1 MAMINSWNLKNWKE
15 HQWFW
20 ALVGALLTIVLSY
33 LLLHHFGDSHFKSNY
48 EFAVLTENQKEQI
61 NEMLNADSLSA
72 ELKNIETAAAGED
85 PVKNEQIKKLL
96 LAHKQHCT
104 TSTKTREKIISYL
117 YNEFYKELDTLQ
129 VERISDYIDISTTA
143 ETRRFFKTVRL
154 RVHSN
159 FWLIGP
165 MVYWEI
171 VFWSWFGVLCNLI
184 FSFTLIAKN
193 STTDPN
199 NPFSVFDS
207 SELPSQVAKLLYA
220 PMCTLII
227 VFGYNYF
234 AGQVVDVESSKGVI
248 VFAFIGGF
256 YSSRLIALLERL
268 KEVILPGNANATTNP
283 PAAPSGRID
292 VEDLTIMLDL
302 DSSIT
307 GELRNDILEMGLGAA
322 KVTLEPLHG
331 GETIT
336 APTTGED
343 QDSIF
348 AVKKLSS
355 GIYQITAEW
364 AQDINGEHINLEG
377 SLKAGITVSQATINI
392 TVSKSESE
400 G

>member
-1 MAMINSWNLKNWKE
+1 MKAINLKNLKE
-15 HQWFW
+15 HQWYSR
-20 ALVGALLTIVLSY
+20 LVIILLSAVAIY
-33 LLLHHFGDSHFKSNY
+33 LLLHFFGDDHFKSNY

-61 NEMLNADSLSA
+61 NEMLNADSLTA
-72 ELKNIETAAAGED
+72 ELKGIEKEATTGDTA
-85 PVKNEQIKKLL
+85 KNAKIKELL
-96 LAHKQHCT
+96 LAHKERCT
-104 TSTKTREKIISYL
+104 TGTVTRKKIISYL
-117 YNEFYKELDTLQ
+117 YNEFYKELDTTQ
-129 VERISDYIDISTTA
+129 IRGISDFIDISTPG
-143 ETRRFFKTVRL
+143 ETKTFFKTVRL

-171 VFWSWFGVLCNLI
+171 VFWSWFGVLSNLI

-193 STTDPN
+193 ATTDPN

-207 SELPSQVAKLLYA
+207 SEIPSQVAKLLYA

-234 AGQVVDVESSKGVI
+234 AGQVVDIESSKGVI

-256 YSSRLIALLERL
+256 YSSRLISLLERL
-268 KEVILPGNANATTNP
+268 KEVILPGNANATVTQG
-283 PAAPSGRID
+283 AAPSGSID
-292 VEDLTIMLDL
+292 VEDITIKLDL

-307 GELRNDILEMGLGAA
+307 GELRNSILEIGLGGA

-348 AVKKLSS
+348 IVKKLSR

-364 AQDINGEHINLEG
+364 AQDIDGEHINLEG
-377 SLKAGITVSQATINI
+377 SLKTGITVSQSTINI

>member
-1 MAMINSWNLKNWKE
+1 MKAINLKNLKE
-15 HQWFW
+15 HEWFI
-20 ALVGALLTIVLSY
+20 ALVCTLLAVVTGY
-33 LLLHHFGDSHFKSNY
+33 LLLHFFGDCHFKSNY
-48 EFAVLTENQKEQI
+48 EFTKLSEDQKEQI
-61 NEMLNADSLSA
+61 SNMLIIDSLCPQECDADLLTVNSA
-72 ELKNIETAAAGED
+72 QTDLKVIKSG
-85 PVKNEQIKKLL
+85 KNCITCP
-96 LAHKQHCT
+96 AVQH
-104 TSTKTREKIISYL
+104 KIILYL
-117 YNEFYKELDTLQ
+117 SNEFDNGLDPEQ
-129 VERISDYIDISTTA
+129 VKSISTFISLATPGQT
-143 ETRRFFKTVRL
+143 EKFLKTVRL

-171 VFWSWFGVLCNLI
+171 VFWSWFGVLSNLI

-207 SELPSQVAKLLYA
+207 SEIPSQVAKLLYA

-234 AGQVVDVESSKGVI
+234 AGQVVDIESSKGVI

-256 YSSRLIALLERL
+256 YSSRLISLLERL
-268 KEVILPGNANATTNP
+268 KEVILPGNANATVAQGTA
-283 PAAPSGRID
+283 PAGSVD
-292 VEDLTIMLDL
+292 VEDITIKLDL

-307 GELRNDILEMGLGAA
+307 GELRNSILEIGLGGA

-343 QDSIF
+343 QESIF
-348 AVKKLSS
+348 VVKKLSR

-364 AQDINGEHINLEG
+364 AQEVDGEHINLEG
-377 SLKAGITVSQATINI
+377 SLKTGITVSQSTINI